1 MIVITGANGQLGR
14 LVIHHLIARGQPASG
29 IVAAVRTP
37 AKAADLA
44 ALGVQLREADYDR
57 PETLASA
64 LAGAQRVLLIS
75 SSEIGQRL
83 PQHRAVIDAARA
95 AGVDQL
101 LYTSLLHADS
111 TPLALAAEHTAT
123 EALVR
128 ASGLRHVLLRNGWY
142 AENHLA
148 SVAQALQ
155 HGALIG
161 AAGAGRIAWAA
172 RSDYAEAAAAVL
184 LQPVGADRVLE
195 LAGDEGHTLAEL
207 AAEISRQAGR
217 ALPYVDLPPAE
228 FEAALLGAGLPAGL
242 ASLLADSD
250 AGAARG
256 GLADDSR
263 TLGTLIGHPTTP
275 LAATVAVA
283 LAAA

>member
-1 MIVITGANGQLGR
+1 MIVVTGANGQLGR
-14 LVIHHLIARGQPASG
+14 LVIQHLIARGQPAAG
-29 IVAAVRTP
+29 IVAAVRNP

-57 PETLASA
+57 PDTLAGA

-83 PQHRAVIDAARA
+83 PQHRAVIEAARA
-95 AGVDQL
+95 AGAGQL
-101 LYTSLLHADS
+101 AYTSLLHADS
-111 TPLALAAEHTAT
+111 SPLALAAEHTAT
-123 EALVR
+123 EALIR
-128 ASGLRHVLLRNGWY
+128 ASGLRHVILRNGWY

-148 SVAQALQ
+148 SVAAALQ

-161 AAGAGRIAWAA
+161 AAGAGRIAWAT

-195 LAGDEGHTLAEL
+195 LAGDQGHTLAEL
-207 AAEISRQAGR
+207 AAEIGRQAGR
-217 ALPYVDLPPAE
+217 ALPYVDLPQAE
-228 FEAALLGAGLPAGL
+228 FEAALLGAGLPAPL
-242 ASLLADSD
+242 AALLADSD
-250 AGAARG
+250 AGAALG

-263 TLGTLIGHPTTP
+263 TLGTLIGRPTTP
-275 LAATVAVA
+275 LAAAVA
-283 LAAA
+283 AALAPA